1 MPVKITNQLSAVENL
16 QQEGIIAITEERAV
30 TQDIRPL
37 KILILNLMPL
47 KKPTELQLLRL
58 LGNSPLQIEVDF
70 ARTVSRETTH
80 TDNSYLDKAYLEF
93 ADVKDRY
100 YDGFIITGAPVE
112 CLEFEEVE
120 YWPELVDYIRWSQ
133 DHVFSVLSFCWS
145 AQAVLYYFN
154 GVQKHTLPRKF
165 FGIYSYGLTV
175 KHHPLLRG
183 FDDRYFIP
191 QSRHTDIDHQAVD
204 AEPDLKVLSRS
215 VERGIN
221 ICCTEDMRRIFVLGH
236 FEYDRDTLATEYIR
250 DKKKGMDPDLPEY
263 YYPDND
269 STEHPVFKWCSYAH
283 LFYNNWL
290 NMVYQETPYDLTT
303 LRKREPRT
311 GRC

>member
-16 QQEGIIAITEERAV
+16 LREGIIAITEERAV

-58 LGNSPLQIEVDF
+58 LGNNPLQVEVDF
-70 ARTVSRETTH
+70 ARTVTRETTH

-93 ADVKDRY
+93 ADIKDRY

-145 AQAVLYYFN
+145 AQAVLYYFY

-191 QSRHTDIDHQAVD
+191 QSRHTD
-204 AEPDLKVLSRS
+204 
-215 VERGIN
+215 N

-236 FEYDRDTLATEYIR
+236 FEYDRETLATEYIR

-269 STEHPVFKWCSYAH
+269 STEQPVFKWCSYAH

-303 LRKREPRT
+303 LKKRE
-311 GRC
+311 

>member
-1 MPVKITNQLSAVENL
+1 M
-16 QQEGIIAITEERAV
+16 
-30 TQDIRPL
+30 
-37 KILILNLMPL
+37 
-47 KKPTELQLLRL
+47 
-58 LGNSPLQIEVDF
+58 
-70 ARTVSRETTH
+70 
-80 TDNSYLDKAYLEF
+80 
-93 ADVKDRY
+93 
-100 YDGFIITGAPVE
+100 E

-145 AQAVLYYFN
+145 AQAVLYYFY

-269 STEHPVFKWCSYAH
+269 STEQPVFKWCSYAH

-311 GRC
+311 DRC